1 MISRLIRRSDA
12 FYEKHP
18 NISFLI
24 AICCVFAI
32 MEIAHQW
39 DQDDTASLRLQM
51 MSMNYRSA
59 T

>member
-1 MISRLIRRSDA
+1 MQIIRSVDR

-18 NISFLI
+18 NIAFGI
-24 AICCVFAI
+24 AILCVFAVL
-32 MEIAHQW
+32 EIAHQW

-51 MSMNYRSA
+51 WAASSKGA

>member
-1 MISRLIRRSDA
+1 MQIIRAMDS

-24 AICCVFAI
+24 AICCVFALL
-32 MEIAHQW
+32 EIAHKW
-39 DQDDTASLRLQM
+39 DQSDDTALRLQM